1 MSKTLITQW
10 LHWGKHTIPILENN
24 LLAQG
29 HEQTSHNTWT
39 KEATPQTLLNKLT
52 AHERQREMSNKD
64 DDGPLDGLLSPE
76 GKWIS
81 ETGPLH
87 ELIKSNLEHMYQPFW
102 FPSLMSNILWKKIP
116 NTNPQRHNM
125 HNKPTTTHKRD
136 LAISNLGLLIN
147 TLEQLLD
154 ILNSNSTTQT
164 QKKNIA
170 QKTRN
175 LTNKLHLP
183 LPPHIETLLY
193 SLQTNTNK
201 TITTE
206 DEEWIVQRHKEG
218 QHIKFILEKYTLSA
232 WEKLEQ
238 QEPNTETTDAIKSI
252 FQHISTPKEAA
263 QMFKEM
269 KSGTVS
275 GPQGDT
281 RDHYLN
287 MPDHLLKALI
297 PIINDMLDGN
307 FPDITK
313 IGALS
318 PKAKNH
324 TRIRPLHL
332 LATLY
337 RAVDGRVARRLT
349 QKLKVLKITDE
360 AQFGSIKGGSS
371 IDPIDHLQ
379 MVAEDAA
386 YHNKEAF
393 GIFLDCSE
401 AFDSLNNQVT
411 DIVFQS
417 VGLPEQIIL
426 WALRAKENQIRMIST
441 AGGMS
446 ELTNPLIVQGGC
458 QGSATMSPFWAI
470 ATTPM
475 LKLATSI
482 GGKGYKFTGIPK
494 LLQKLGYVDDN
505 AVLANRILE
514 GAETAQV
521 LIIMQ
526 AIMKIRVQ
534 GAKSNTI
541 ISQATHTKIM
551 KEVENWYKQNSS
563 PPETQLYT
571 GIKGRAWQKTK
582 RPLGKRNIP
591 ETPETP
597 GTSHDMI
604 VDTLLE
610 RNTLQ
615 NPREPWGFTFNNKFT
630 IQTLKRNSTAEKKA

>member
-1 MSKTLITQW
+1 
-10 LHWGKHTIPILENN
+10 
-24 LLAQG
+24 
-29 HEQTSHNTWT
+29 
-39 KEATPQTLLNKLT
+39 
-52 AHERQREMSNKD
+52 
-64 DDGPLDGLLSPE
+64 
-76 GKWIS
+76 
-81 ETGPLH
+81 
-87 ELIKSNLEHMYQPFW
+87 
-102 FPSLMSNILWKKIP
+102 
-116 NTNPQRHNM
+116 
-125 HNKPTTTHKRD
+125 
-136 LAISNLGLLIN
+136 
-147 TLEQLLD
+147 
-154 ILNSNSTTQT
+154 
-164 QKKNIA
+164 
-170 QKTRN
+170 
-175 LTNKLHLP
+175 
-183 LPPHIETLLY
+183 
-193 SLQTNTNK
+193 
-201 TITTE
+201 
-206 DEEWIVQRHKEG
+206 
-218 QHIKFILEKYTLSA
+218 
-232 WEKLEQ
+232 
-238 QEPNTETTDAIKSI
+238 
-252 FQHISTPKEAA
+252 
-263 QMFKEM
+263 MFKEM

-332 LATLY
+332 LSTLY

-526 AIMKIRVQ
+526 AIMKIRAQ
-534 GAKSNTI
+534 SAKSNTI
-541 ISQATHTKIM
+541 ISQATHTHKNNERSR
-551 KEVENWYKQNSS
+551 KLVQTE
-563 PPETQLYT
+563 LF
-571 GIKGRAWQKTK
+571 
-582 RPLGKRNIP
+582 
-591 ETPETP
+591 TP
-597 GTSHDMI
+597 
-604 VDTLLE
+604 
-610 RNTLQ
+610 
-615 NPREPWGFTFNNKFT
+615 
-630 IQTLKRNSTAEKKA
+630 